1 MPDATPA
8 ATRAAPNARPP
19 PLSAGVVLA
28 AIRPRTLTAAFA
40 PVAVATAYAAANGT
54 ARYGLALACL
64 VSALLIQIG
73 TNLAN
78 DYYDFKRGADTHE
91 RVGPQR
97 VTQAGLVAPETVK
110 AWAFATFGAAAL
122 LGVWLSYLGGWPI
135 LLVGVF
141 SILSGWAYTG
151 GPYPLGYNGLGD
163 LFVMVFFGFVA
174 TLGTYWLQAGAVPG
188 VLWALAVPVGALAT
202 AILVVNN
209 LRDRHTDAK
218 AGKRTLAVRLGRG
231 AGQAEYAAL
240 LVCTFATPVALVVA
254 HAARPW
260 ALLSLLSMPLAL
272 PPLRLVFSVEGA
284 ALNPALGGTARLQL
298 AFAALLSLGL
308 LL

>member
-1 MPDATPA
+1 MPA
-8 ATRAAPNARPP
+8 AAPLTSPP
-19 PLSAGVVLA
+19 RISAGVVLA

-40 PVAVATAYAAANGT
+40 PVAVATAYAAANGV
-54 ARYGLALACL
+54 ARYGLAFACL

-78 DYYDFKRGADTHE
+78 DYYDFKKGADTHE

-122 LGVWLSYLGGWPI
+122 LGVWLSYLGGVPI
-135 LLVGVF
+135 LLVGIF

-151 GPYPLGYNGLGD
+151 GPYPLGYHGLGD

-174 TLGTYWLQAGAVPG
+174 TLGTYWLQAAAVPWP
-188 VLWALAVPVGALAT
+188 LWALSVPVGALAT

-231 AGQAEYAAL
+231 AGQAEYVAL
-240 LVCTFATPVALVVA
+240 LVCTFATPVALVLF

-260 ALLSLLSMPLAL
+260 ALLSLLSLPLAA
-272 PPLRLVFSVEGA
+272 PPLKLVFGAEGA
-284 ALNPALGGTARLQL
+284 ALGPALGGTARLQL
-298 AFAALLSLGL
+298 VFAALLSLGL